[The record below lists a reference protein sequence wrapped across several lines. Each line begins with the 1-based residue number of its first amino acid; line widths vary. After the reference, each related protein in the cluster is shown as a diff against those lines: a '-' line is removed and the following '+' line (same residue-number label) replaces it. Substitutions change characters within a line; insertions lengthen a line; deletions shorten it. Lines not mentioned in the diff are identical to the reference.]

1 MNNMTSG
8 QSLKRVTTI
17 ALALWA
23 VLLCWAA
30 VRWALRPGLFP
41 ILDELS
47 NPALFLNGSYH
58 DYVHFFPVQFFGD
71 RPLAWALVK
80 LLADL
85 CGFNYTRQVLCFIAI
100 HFANCGMAFVLF
112 RRLGASLP
120 IAIAGL
126 GLFGS
131 VWTSAQSATYTGEP
145 GDVICLFFLLACTLA
160 LLWERQGAT
169 VLSAVLFLAALRSK
183 EYAIVF
189 PIVLTL
195 LLALRLPRMPLLK
208 VLSAVGRR
216 LWMHYLI
223 AVVFGLLYIPL
234 YRVYRADFASSSPYH
249 MDPHPSAVMSSLGY
263 YTALVFGA
271 DESRWQL
278 PPLLLVLAL
287 TAILCWAVYCRR
299 AGLAFGVSAYVLT
312 VLPVCLISNRTPFY
326 VYAPQ
331 VFLILALCLLVEEI
345 LALVT
350 KSESRRWVAAVCIAV
365 VCFSW
370 CVAFRRSAYFRDKM
384 NWTYSVRRA
393 SMRTARGVDALL
405 PPMGPGSHV
414 YVDHNPNTMPWL
426 FLAPCPYLQLVNHQ
440 RGITCIVDQPTGQL
454 RAFYAA
460 DPGPKYFVEYHDD
473 GSITVAS
480 MDR

>member
-1 MNNMTSG
+1 MISG
-8 QSLKRVTTI
+8 QSLRRLTTI

-47 NPALFLNGSYH
+47 NPALFLDGSYH

-85 CGFNYTRQVLCFIAI
+85 CGFNYARQVLCFIAI

-120 IAIAGL
+120 IAIAGM
-126 GLFGS
+126 GFFGS

-145 GDVICLFFLLACTLA
+145 GDVICLFFLLACTLV
-160 LLWERQGAT
+160 LLWERRGAT

-183 EYAIVF
+183 EFAIVF
-189 PIVLTL
+189 PMVLTVL
-195 LLALRLPRMPLLK
+195 VALRLPRMPLLQT
-208 VLSAVGRR
+208 LAAVARR

-223 AVVFGLLYIPL
+223 VVLFGLLYIPL
-234 YRVYRADFASSSPYH
+234 YRVYRAGFASSSPYH
-249 MDPHPSAVMSSLGY
+249 MDLHPSAVMSSLGY

-271 DESRWQL
+271 DESRWQI
-278 PPLLLVLAL
+278 PPVLLAL
-287 TAILCWAVYCRR
+287 ALAAILCWALYRRR
-299 AGLAFGVSAYVLT
+299 AGLAFGVCAYVLT
-312 VLPVCLISNRTPFY
+312 LLPVCLISNRAPFY

-331 VFLILALCLLVEEI
+331 AFLILALCLLVEDA
-345 LALVT
+345 LALVA
-350 KSESRRWVAAVCIAV
+350 KSEPRRWVAAVCIAV
-365 VCFSW
+365 LCFSW

-384 NWTYSVRRA
+384 NWNYAVRGA
-393 SMRTARGVDALL
+393 SMRTAHDVDASL
-405 PPMGPGSHV
+405 PPMGPGSTV
-414 YVDHNPNTMPWL
+414 YVNHSADTTPWL

-440 RGITCIVDQPTGQL
+440 RGITCVVDKPADQL
-454 RAFYAA
+454 LTLYGH
-460 DPGPKYFVEYHDD
+460 DPGPKFLLDYHED
-473 GSITVAS
+473 GSVTVAS
-480 MDR
+480 MNR